1 MNCLEIS
8 GEVCHVDLVRYT
20 PAGIPA
26 LNLTLKHSSEQ
37 IEANLKRT
45 INCELSAKIMGNDED
60 QTKEYIQ
67 SVIKADFAE
76 AGDDDVFRKVKAD
89 FDNKNISNDQQI
101 RSKMDELLEQVKKDY
116 L

>member
-1 MNCLEIS
+1 M
-8 GEVCHVDLVRYT
+8 DPVRYT

-45 INCELSAKIMGNDED
+45 INCELSAKIMGNDALIPLKIGD
-60 QTKEYIQ
+60 R
-67 SVIKADFAE
+67 IKTTGFI
-76 AGDDDVFRKVKAD
+76 G
-89 FDNKNISNDQQI
+89 NKSAKSNQLI
-101 RSKMDELLEQVKKDY
+101 FHINFIVY